1 MSIPIRNGL
10 LKAKQLDQRTL
21 IPVDK
26 FLASRGFEVVSEGS
40 TKHTLLPKQLDFW
53 EPNELEMVF
62 CVFDNPNLR
71 NELRAVIKG
80 SLADEPCEAVRKLTS
95 HESFKGDDKRFCTTF
110 EWYIGELLVRRFGAF
125 SSSFSVEVADVF
137 RNSDGGTAGD
147 YDVLA
152 VLRDLSLLYIE
163 CKTGGVKVEAV
174 RKTLER
180 GLALHTGA
188 TVLLT
193 SKELTNNQ
201 IIHLSRGVDQPLP
214 IYRISVKSSNAPP
227 VYRCGDLHFITASI
241 ANGDVMLGIR
251 TLLRVINA
259 HRHIDTCEFDVDGY
273 RSLGYDAQRL
283 NPS

>member
-10 LKAKQLDQRTL
+10 LKAKQLDQQTL

-26 FLASRGFEVVSEGS
+26 FIASRGFEVVSEGT
-40 TKHTLLPKQLDFW
+40 TKQTLLPKELDFW
-53 EPNELEMVF
+53 EPSEREMVF
-62 CVFDNPNLR
+62 SIFDNIHLR
-71 NELRAVIKG
+71 TELRAVIKG
-80 SLADEPCEAVRKLTS
+80 SLASEPCDSVYKLKN
-95 HESFKGDDKRFCTTF
+95 HESFKGNDKRFCTTF

-137 RNSDGGTAGD
+137 RNNNGGAVGN

-163 CKTGGVKVEAV
+163 CKTGGVSVEDV
-174 RKTLER
+174 RKTLDR

-193 SKELTNNQ
+193 SREIADDKIVRLVRDVGQVST
-201 IIHLSRGVDQPLP
+201 
-214 IYRISVKSSNAPP
+214 IYRISVNSGNAPP
-227 VYRCGDLHFITASI
+227 VYRCGDFYFIKADIASSDI
-241 ANGDVMLGIR
+241 VLNVR

-259 HRHIDTCEFDVDGY
+259 HRHINTCEFDIDGY
-273 RSLGYDAQRL
+273 RLLGYMAQQL
-283 NPS
+283 S